1 MHNLFRLAVWIFL
14 LLVFFASIG
23 FSFLNTTPVPLSLG
37 VWSFSPQP
45 VAIWVVAAFG
55 LGGMLGLVCGT
66 GLSRLSKTRRENQRL
81 REQLDAASRGIA
93 GHQSLPSKEPK

>member
-37 VWSFSPQP
+37 VWNFSPQP
-45 VAIWVVAAFG
+45 VAIWVVSAFA
-55 LGGMLGLVCGT
+55 LGGVLGLVFGT
-66 GLSRLSKTRRENQRL
+66 GLGRLLKARREIRRL
-81 REQLDAASRGIA
+81 RAQLEGAGRAAA
-93 GHQSLPSKEPK
+93 DLQSLSSKKV